1 MRDFIRAVYQ
11 DVKSVIEYTFYLV
24 TILLSMAVVAWLLYG
39 SVSLIVGG
47 LVR

>member
-1 MRDFIRAVYQ
+1 MKDFMKEVYK
-11 DVKSVIEYTFYLV
+11 DVKGVVEYTSYLV

-39 SVSLIVGG
+39 SVSLIIGG